1 MGARRLTAR
10 LSSLRDR
17 PRVLARTIRIF
28 LSRGLGLWLTV
39 SCSYAQVN
47 LDFESRAGT
56 VSGPNAG
63 LAAVHGWDVRGGATS
78 IAIDDGIARSGKHS
92 LRVETQWTGRRN
104 GFTQDLDVRD
114 VDGDRLRLSGFVK
127 VDPDAPVEAFLRVRI
142 DDGSRLLYIGRAQAS
157 AEQDAAGWHRISIDA
172 PIGSR
177 AERISIGG
185 DVSGPGVAWFD
196 DLAVESLD
204 AVTLSPPSA
213 DAARYV
219 RRALAI
225 IEENA
230 VTRAE
235 IDWPAYRDRVMAQ
248 AHGAVTVS
256 NAHLAVQFALGELDD
271 GHSYFMSPRQ
281 MSRLDGEPVGNARS
295 GRQARAPH
303 AELLAGSVGYVRL
316 PGFAG
321 GDHMDRVVFAED
333 LQKLIARV
341 DTAGACRWI
350 VDLRDNQGGN
360 LWPMLAGLGPL
371 LGNGEV
377 GASLRPNGE
386 RRGIWYEDGK
396 VGLGDYVQLRVRG
409 EAYKLRES
417 SAPIAILLDGETASA
432 AEIVAAAFASH
443 PATRSFGTATRG
455 ATTATRTFDLID
467 GAALMLAVA
476 STVDGNGRILTG
488 PIEPDEFV
496 VDAERGLA
504 LVDQSVVQAAR
515 RWLETKGDQS
525 LFTGCTQNSADLTG

>member
-1 MGARRLTAR
+1 LT
-10 LSSLRDR
+10 
-17 PRVLARTIRIF
+17 LAIGI
-28 LSRGLGLWLTV
+28 LLAV
-39 SCSYAQVN
+39 PCSHAQVN
-47 LDFESRAGT
+47 LNFESRAAT
-56 VSGPNAG
+56 ATSPDASIASVY
-63 LAAVHGWDVRGGATS
+63 GWDVRGAGTNIS
-78 IAIDDGIARSGKHS
+78 IDDAIARSGEHS
-92 LRVETQWTGRRN
+92 LRVATQRGGARN
-104 GFTQDLDVRD
+104 GFTQDLDARNI
-114 VDGDRLRLSGFVK
+114 DGNRLQLSGFVK
-127 VDPDAPVEAFLRVRI
+127 VEANAPVEASLRVRI
-142 DDGSRLLYIGRAQAS
+142 DDGGRLLYIGR
-157 AEQDAAGWHRISIDA
+157 EQAAGDEDADGWRHISIDA
-172 PIGSR
+172 PIATR

-185 DVSGPGVAWFD
+185 DVSGPGVVWFD

-204 AVTLSPPSA
+204 VGTLAPPSPA
-213 DAARYV
+213 AARYV

-235 IDWPAYRDRVMAQ
+235 LDWPRYRDRVMAQ

-256 NAHLAVQFALGELDD
+256 DAHLAVQFALGELND

-295 GRQARAPH
+295 GRQARAPR
-303 AELLAGSVGYVRL
+303 AELLAGSIGYVRL

-321 GDHMDRVVFAED
+321 GDHIDRVVFAED
-333 LQKLIARV
+333 LQKLIAEI
-341 DTAGACRWI
+341 DAAGACRWI

-377 GASLRPNGE
+377 GASIRPNGE
-386 RRGIWYEDGK
+386 RRSIWYEDGK

-409 EAYKLRES
+409 DASTLRDTG
-417 SAPIAILLDGETASA
+417 APIAVLLDDETASA
-432 AEIVAAAFASH
+432 AEIVAAAFASR

-476 STVDGNGRILTG
+476 STVDGKGRILNG
-488 PIEPDEFV
+488 PIEPDELV
-496 VDAERGLA
+496 VDSERGLPLA
-504 LVDQSVVQAAR
+504 DQAVVQAAR
-515 RWLETKGDQS
+515 RWLDLRGYPPV
-525 LFTGCTQNSADLTG
+525 LTGCARLSVDATG